1 MKTRTVIWLIVAT
14 LLIISGTA
22 LGAATLSV
30 IDWDFSKLGTAD
42 MQTNRHEIAEDFGSI
57 SIVADIEDIR
67 ILPSTDN
74 TATAVFE
81 EDEKQRHSA
90 TVIDGTLSISA
101 DDTREWYEKI
111 GIFSTKGPTITLYL
125 PNNSYN
131 ALSINSD
138 TSDIFLPKDF
148 TFNSIE
154 IKNST
159 GDIECF
165 STSTGL
171 IKITAS
177 TGDIEM
183 TDTAAGALELTTTT
197 GDMEIENITCTGDI
211 KIAVTTGEAELSNIT
226 CSNLYSI
233 GDTGDIELENV
244 IAQGSFNITR
254 TTGDVGL
261 ETCDAAEIT
270 VVTDTGDVSGSLLG
284 EKIYITSSNTG
295 RIRVPQTTSGGKCQI
310 TTDTGNIIFS
320 MHNS

>member
-1 MKTRTVIWLIVAT
+1 MKRGTLIWLIIAS
-14 LLIISGTA
+14 LLVISGTVISAAA
-22 LGAATLSV
+22 LSSKG
-30 IDWDFSKLGTAD
+30 WDFGKLGTVN
-42 MQTNRHEIAEDFGSI
+42 MKTNRREITEDFSNI
-57 SIVADIEDIR
+57 SIIADIEDIR
-67 ILPSTDN
+67 ILASTDN
-74 TATAVFE
+74 TASVIFVE
-81 EDEKQRHSA
+81 EEKQRHSA
-90 TVIDGTLSISA
+90 DVINGTLNISFN
-101 DDTREWYEKI
+101 DTREWYEKI